1 MQFTSTVF
9 SSLLKPINRRQFQA
23 SVARHKGDR
32 YAKTLTSWEHMV
44 ALVYGQLSGASSL
57 RALETGFNAQAH
69 QHYHLHART
78 LARSTL
84 ADANERRTPAIFAE
98 LLGQLIGQMGRK
110 HRKDVAFAMKMIDST
125 PIPLGERFECSA
137 FNGRIKGLKL
147 HVVFDPNLPSPLQ
160 TDITPATINDVS
172 FRHQIPLEAGVT
184 YVFDRGYCD
193 YAWWSDIHAA
203 GAVFVTRPKKNA
215 VWTLVKQRQVT
226 PSATSKE
233 DGFIV
238 LDDRDVALASKGRGR
253 NKLEIPTRI
262 ITIQRV
268 GKRTNGDVFDVITND
283 IDRSSHDIAACYKA
297 RWAIELFF
305 KWIKQNLNLCSFL
318 GRSENAV
325 RLQIIIAMITFVL
338 IQIARL
344 TTQTTYSAQRFIQLI
359 AGLLPSRRNLATLEK
374 PPPINPSKG
383 NRKDPNQ
390 TNLDFKCNA
399 MILTGQ

>member
-1 MQFTSTVF
+1 MQFASTVF

-44 ALVYGQLSGASSL
+44 ALVYGQLSGAASL

-69 QHYHLHART
+69 QHYHLHARR

-84 ADANERRTPAIFAE
+84 ADANERRAPAIFTE

-110 HRKDVAFAMKMIDST
+110 HRKDVAFAMRMIDST

-147 HVVFDPNLPSPLQ
+147 HVVFDPSLPSPLQ

-172 FRHQIPLEAGVT
+172 FRHQIPLEADVT

-193 YAWWSDIHAA
+193 YGWWSDIHAA

-215 VWTLVKQRQVT
+215 VWTLVKQRLVT
-226 PSATSKE
+226 PSSTSKE
-233 DGFIV
+233 GGFIV

-253 NKLEIPTRI
+253 NKLPIPTRI
-262 ITIQRV
+262 ITI
-268 GKRTNGDVFDVITND
+268 KRANGDVFDVITND
-283 IDRSSHDIAACYKA
+283 MARSAHDIATCYKA

-305 KWIKQNLNLCSFL
+305 KWIKQNLNLCGFL
-318 GRSENAV
+318 GRSDNAV

-344 TTQTTYSAQRFIQLI
+344 TTQTPYSAQRFLQLI
-359 AGLLPSRRNLATLEK
+359 AGLLPSRRHLATIEK
-374 PPPINPSKG
+374 PPPTNASKR

-390 TNLDFKCNA
+390 THLDFKCKT